1 MKFFLLAQAA
11 EANASSDNNASDG
24 NFSDANASAEAN
36 ASGLAEKA
44 PETFAESVDRTVS
57 ELFSSGETND
67 TVGALPTGFKPVEKK
82 EKRKSSLFPLWT

>member
-1 MKFFLLAQAA
+1 MHTASNGAQVLDSVCTLCSLGLRSLEELL
-11 EANASSDNNASDG
+11 
-24 NFSDANASAEAN
+24 
-36 ASGLAEKA
+36 
-44 PETFAESVDRTVS
+44 DRTVS